1 MNFHY
6 MSSNHIHFPQNC
18 MEDKTV
24 IVNYCNQTDGSL
36 SPIRQQELLS
46 SQLEPC

>member
-1 MNFHY
+1 
-6 MSSNHIHFPQNC
+6 

-46 SQLEPC
+46 SQLEPCWLDSTQHYTLYRHT